1 VSVTREEV
9 VREFDVE
16 LLARDV
22 SNLRSQLRELAGDAE
37 LRLYGEERTWTS
49 LRRNPIALAF

>member
-22 SNLRSQLRELAGDAE
+22 SNLRSQLRELAGDAG